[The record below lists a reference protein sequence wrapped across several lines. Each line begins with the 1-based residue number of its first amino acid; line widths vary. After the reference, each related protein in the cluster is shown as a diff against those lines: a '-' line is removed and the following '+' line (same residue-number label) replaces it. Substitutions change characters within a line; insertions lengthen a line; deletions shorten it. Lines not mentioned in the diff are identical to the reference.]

1 MTLQQ
6 LKYADR
12 VAETGSISEAAR
24 QVFVTQPTL
33 TESIRALEEEL
44 RVAIFTR
51 SSRGVTVTREG
62 EEFLASARQILDD
75 AARIQEKYTGKA
87 VRRPQFAVS
96 CQHYA
101 FVVEAFMEVVKAC
114 SAESYDFTLRETVT
128 SEIIDD
134 VARNRSE
141 IGILYLSRRNE
152 RALMKILKKED
163 LSFEELFVSRP
174 HVFLGKRHPLAK
186 RKGGISPKELDAYP
200 FISFE
205 QGVENALYFS
215 EEVMPA
221 IDRKRNIRVRDRAT
235 MTNLILGLD
244 GYTVASGAL
253 SRELNGPDIVAVPL
267 KMDDFIRVGLVTR
280 AGISL
285 SSAGGSF
292 VEPCCFWA
300 STVAAAATTTIK
312 TCTIRGRARNR
323 LKPSTRGFL
332 SKYAQTGT

>member
-6 LKYADR
+6 LRYVDQ
-12 VAETGSISEAAR
+12 VASVGSISEAAR
-24 QVFVTQPTL
+24 KLFVSQPTL
-33 TESIRALEEEL
+33 TEAVRTLEEEL
-44 RVAIFTR
+44 RIAIFNR
-51 SSRGVTVTREG
+51 SAKGVSVTREG

-101 FVVEAFMEVVKAC
+101 FAVEAFMEVVREC
-114 SAESYDFTLRETVT
+114 GAESYDFTLRETVT

-134 VARNRSE
+134 VARLRSE
-141 IGILYLSRRNE
+141 IGVMYLSRRNE
-152 RALMKILKKED
+152 RALTKILKKEE

-186 RKGGISPKELDAYP
+186 KKLGVTPKELDAYP

-205 QGVENALYFS
+205 QGIENALYFA
-215 EEVMPA
+215 EEIMPA
-221 IDRKRNIRVRDRAT
+221 IDRKKNIRVRDRAT
-235 MTNLILGLD
+235 MTNLILGLN

-253 SRELNGPDIVAVPL
+253 SRELNGPDVIAIPL
-267 KMDDFIRVGLVTR
+267 KMDDFIRVGLIRR

-285 SSAGGSF
+285 SPAGTTF
-292 VEPCCFWA
+292 VRVIK
-300 STVAAAATTTIK
+300 SYAALRK
-312 TCTIRGRARNR
+312 S
-323 LKPSTRGFL
+323 PSR
-332 SKYAQTGT
+332 

>member
-87 VRRPQFAVS
+87 VRRPQFSVS

-101 FVVEAFMEVVKAC
+101 FAVEAFMEVVKANG
-114 SAESYDFTLRETVT
+114 SAAYDFTLRETVT

-134 VARNRSE
+134 VARHRSE
-141 IGILYLSRRNE
+141 IGVLYLSRRNE

-285 SSAGGSF
+285 SSAGGAF
-292 VEPCCFWA
+292 
-300 STVAAAATTTIK
+300 VAALRQRTQAAGP
-312 TCTIRGRARNR
+312 GRAP
-323 LKPSTRGFL
+323 KAAG
-332 SKYAQTGT
+332 K

>member
-6 LKYADR
+6 LKYADK
-12 VAETGSISEAAR
+12 VAETRSISEAAR
-24 QVFVTQPTL
+24 RVFVTQPTL

-51 SSRGVTVTREG
+51 SSRGVSVTREG

-101 FVVEAFMEVVKAC
+101 FAVEAFMEVVKAC
-114 SAESYDFTLRETVT
+114 DAERYDFTLRETVT
-128 SEIIDD
+128 SEIIAD
-134 VARNRSE
+134 VASHRSE
-141 IGILYLSRRNE
+141 IGVLYLSRRNE
-152 RALMKILKKED
+152 ASLTKLLKKDE

-174 HVFLGKRHPLAK
+174 HVFLGRKHPLAREK
-186 RKGGISPKELDAYP
+186 HGVSPRELDAYP
-200 FISFE
+200 YISFE
-205 QGVENALYFS
+205 QGAENALYFA

-221 IDRKRNIRVRDRAT
+221 IDRKKNVRVRDRAT

-253 SRELNGPDIVAVPL
+253 SRELNGPDVVAVPL
-267 KMDDFIRVGLVTR
+267 KMDDVIRVGLVTR
-280 AGISL
+280 SGVPSSVAGQMFKD
-285 SSAGGSF
+285 A
-292 VEPCCFWA
+292 
-300 STVAAAATTTIK
+300 IK
-312 TCTIRGRARNR
+312 HRCEKLRRA
-323 LKPSTRGFL
+323 
-332 SKYAQTGT
+332 

>member
-12 VAETGSISEAAR
+12 VAATGSISEAAR

-33 TESIRALEEEL
+33 TEAIRALEEEL

-51 SSRGVTVTREG
+51 SSRGVSVTREG

-101 FVVEAFMEVVKAC
+101 FAVEAFMDVVRSCEADR
-114 SAESYDFTLRETVT
+114 YDFTLRETVT
-128 SEIIDD
+128 SENIDD
-134 VARNRSE
+134 VARHRSE

-152 RALMKILKKED
+152 RAITKILHREE
-163 LSFEELFVSRP
+163 LSFEELFVAKP

-186 RKGGISPKELDAYP
+186 KKVLKPHELDDYP
-200 FISFE
+200 YLTYE
-205 QGVENALYFS
+205 QGQENALYFA

-221 IDRKRNIRVRDRAT
+221 IDRKKNIRVRDRAT
-235 MTNLILGLD
+235 MTKLLLGLD
-244 GYTVASGAL
+244 GYTVSSGA
-253 SRELNGPDIVAVPL
+253 SSKMYSSDIVAIPL
-267 KMDDFIRVGLVTR
+267 KIEDSIRVGIIRRQGIDLSQPGKTFIDATLAKMAKG
-280 AGISL
+280 AGVAITWS
-285 SSAGGSF
+285 GSR
-292 VEPCCFWA
+292 
-300 STVAAAATTTIK
+300 S
-312 TCTIRGRARNR
+312 
-323 LKPSTRGFL
+323 
-332 SKYAQTGT
+332 

>member
-6 LKYADR
+6 LRYVDQ
-12 VAETGSISEAAR
+12 VATVGSISEAAR
-24 QVFVTQPTL
+24 KLFVSQPTL
-33 TESIRALEEEL
+33 TEAVRTLEEEL
-44 RVAIFTR
+44 RIAIFNR
-51 SSRGVTVTREG
+51 SAKGVTVTREG

-101 FVVEAFMEVVKAC
+101 FAVEAFMEVVREC
-114 SAESYDFTLRETVT
+114 CAESYDFTLRETVT

-134 VARNRSE
+134 VARLRSE
-141 IGILYLSRRNE
+141 IGVMYLSRRNE
-152 RALMKILKKED
+152 RVLTKILKKEE
-163 LSFEELFVSRP
+163 LSFDELFVSRP

-186 RKGGISPKELDAYP
+186 KKLGVTPKELDDYP

-205 QGVENALYFS
+205 QGVENALYFA

-221 IDRKRNIRVRDRAT
+221 IDRKKNIRVRDRAT
-235 MTNLILGLD
+235 MTNLILGLN

-253 SRELNGPDIVAVPL
+253 SRELNGPDVIAIPL
-267 KMDDFIRVGLVTR
+267 KMDDFIRVGLIRR

-285 SSAGGSF
+285 SSAGATF
-292 VEPCCFWA
+292 VRVIK
-300 STVAAAATTTIK
+300 SYAALRK
-312 TCTIRGRARNR
+312 N
-323 LKPSTRGFL
+323 K
-332 SKYAQTGT
+332 

>member
-1 MTLQQ
+1 M
-6 LKYADR
+6 
-12 VAETGSISEAAR
+12 VN
-24 QVFVTQPTL
+24 
-33 TESIRALEEEL
+33 
-44 RVAIFTR
+44 
-51 SSRGVTVTREG
+51 
-62 EEFLASARQILDD
+62 
-75 AARIQEKYTGKA
+75 
-87 VRRPQFAVS
+87 
-96 CQHYA
+96 
-101 FVVEAFMEVVKAC
+101 AC
-114 SAESYDFTLRETVT
+114 SAESYDFTLRETGT

-134 VARNRSE
+134 VARHRSE
-141 IGILYLSRRNE
+141 IGVLYLSRRNE

-285 SSAGGSF
+285 SSAGGAF
-292 VEPCCFWA
+292 
-300 STVAAAATTTIK
+300 VAALRQRTQAASPRRASK
-312 TCTIRGRARNR
+312 AAGR
-323 LKPSTRGFL
+323 
-332 SKYAQTGT
+332 

>member
-12 VAETGSISEAAR
+12 VAATGSISEAAR

-33 TESIRALEEEL
+33 TEAIRALEEEL

-51 SSRGVTVTREG
+51 SSRGVSVTREG

-101 FVVEAFMEVVKAC
+101 FAVEAFMDVVKSCEADR
-114 SAESYDFTLRETVT
+114 YDFTLRETVT

-134 VARNRSE
+134 VARHRSE

-152 RALMKILKKED
+152 RAITKILHREE
-163 LSFEELFVSRP
+163 LSFEELFVAKP

-186 RKGGISPKELDAYP
+186 KKVIKPHELDDYP
-200 FISFE
+200 YLTYE
-205 QGVENALYFS
+205 QGVENALYFA

-221 IDRKRNIRVRDRAT
+221 IDRKKNIRVRDRAT
-235 MTNLILGLD
+235 MTKLLLGLD
-244 GYTVASGAL
+244 GYTVSSGA
-253 SRELNGPDIVAVPL
+253 SSKMYSSDIVAIPL
-267 KMDDFIRVGLVTR
+267 KIEDSIRVGIIRRQGIDLSQPGKTFIDATLAKMTKG
-280 AGISL
+280 AGVAITWS
-285 SSAGGSF
+285 GSR
-292 VEPCCFWA
+292 
-300 STVAAAATTTIK
+300 S
-312 TCTIRGRARNR
+312 
-323 LKPSTRGFL
+323 
-332 SKYAQTGT
+332 

>member
-12 VAETGSISEAAR
+12 VAATGSISEAAR

-33 TESIRALEEEL
+33 TEAIRALEEEL

-51 SSRGVTVTREG
+51 SSRGVSVTREG

-101 FVVEAFMEVVKAC
+101 FAVEAFMDVVRSCEADR
-114 SAESYDFTLRETVT
+114 YDFTLRETVT

-134 VARNRSE
+134 VARHRSE

-152 RALMKILKKED
+152 RAITKILHREE
-163 LSFEELFVSRP
+163 LSFEELFVAKP

-186 RKGGISPKELDAYP
+186 KKILKPHELDDYP
-200 FISFE
+200 YLTYE
-205 QGVENALYFS
+205 QGQENALYFA

-221 IDRKRNIRVRDRAT
+221 IDRKKNIRVRDRAT
-235 MTNLILGLD
+235 MTKLLLGLD
-244 GYTVASGAL
+244 GYTVSSGA
-253 SRELNGPDIVAVPL
+253 SSKMYSSDIVAIPL
-267 KMDDFIRVGLVTR
+267 KIEDSIRVGIIR
-280 AGISL
+280 RQGIDL
-285 SSAGGSF
+285 SQPG
-292 VEPCCFWA
+292 
-300 STVAAAATTTIK
+300 
-312 TCTIRGRARNR
+312 
-323 LKPSTRGFL
+323 KPSSMPPSPR
-332 SKYAQTGT
+332 